1 MLRVGKGEEEI
12 QWWKRMGSI
21 LEGRVFE
28 HDEGVEVDGQRV
40 AGVEVHIVPA
50 SGGHQVLQ
58 EECARTS
65 PEVHNVVGV
74 RALKVVLNQLSLQF
88 APFPI

>member
-1 MLRVGKGEEEI
+1 
-12 QWWKRMGSI
+12 MGSI
-21 LEGRVFE
+21 LEGHVFE

-58 EECARTS
+58 EECATHFTRSPQCSWSAGAQGRTES
-65 PEVHNVVGV
+65 AQPAV
-74 RALKVVLNQLSLQF
+74 RALSHLGKRRTQKR
-88 APFPI
+88 